1 MYFFSRGG
9 WLGAVYVFFFAA
21 GAVYVF
27 FFAEPAGW
35 GPCMYFFSL
44 RGWAVLGFFALGEKG
59 SHFASF
65 NKGFGS
71 KTGLLEAHIMAGWGR
86 GSIFIWRAVY
96 VFFFAG
102 RPAGGRVCI
111 FFAAGAVLV
120 FFGGAGWPG
129 PC

>member
-1 MYFFSRGG
+1 M
-9 WLGAVYVFFFAA
+9 
-21 GAVYVF
+21 
-27 FFAEPAGW
+27 
-35 GPCMYFFSL
+35 
-44 RGWAVLGFFALGEKG
+44 LGFFALGEKG

-120 FFGGAGWPG
+120 FFWRGRLAGAVIVFLFGGRRRVSIFISQIRPARVVLVFFYVLK
-129 PC
+129 